1 MIKLGTHNSMTYLKP
16 NGSLQELGRTFGKCQ
31 NLTIDEQY
39 DFGVRFFDLRI
50 RFHPDGIS
58 FFAHGFLEFFGVD
71 PYAVIRALDKK
82 GDCIIQLVMESNSM
96 IADSQND
103 FFTDFCR
110 TCEQEFTHTVFT
122 GGWSKYPSSGTVV
135 YPFQSA
141 LVPRQEAYKVF
152 TQLNTVAGEA
162 KEAIKEIKEN
172 KDIRSVNMKEI
183 RNLLKRGLDGSAEI
197 IQGPIAFAKKDNP
210 EYWKQVNE
218 HSYTVMDFIEIG
230 APQEYLREK
239 GGHR

>member
-58 FFAHGFLEFFGVD
+58 LFAHGFLEFFGVD

-82 GDCIIQLVMESNSM
+82 GDCIIQLVMESNSV

-141 LVPRQEAYKVF
+141 LVPRQEAYKIHP
-152 TQLNTVAGEA
+152 
-162 KEAIKEIKEN
+162 IKHGGQ
-172 KDIRSVNMKEI
+172 RG
-183 RNLLKRGLDGSAEI
+183 KRGDKRDKREQRHLFGQHERDKK
-197 IQGPIAFAKKDNP
+197 PIKTRA
-210 EYWKQVNE
+210 
-218 HSYTVMDFIEIG
+218 
-230 APQEYLREK
+230 
-239 GGHR
+239 